1 MRIILLGP
9 PGAGKGTQAQLL
21 CKHFKIPQI
30 STGDILRQAVNDR
43 TELGLK
49 AKVIMDKGELVSDDI
64 IIGLIKD
71 RIIDADCR
79 PGYLFDGVPRTLV
92 QARTLES
99 QNINFDY
106 VIELK
111 VEDNKIVE
119 RMTGR
124 RVHPGSGRVYHTKF
138 NPPKVTGIDDVT
150 NEPLV
155 QRPDDNADTVKQ
167 RLVVYHKQTS
177 PLVDFYK
184 TWEVEDRRSAPR
196 YHAIKGDDTVE
207 NVFNKLLEV
216 LK

>member
-9 PGAGKGTQAQLL
+9 PGAGKGTQAQFL

-71 RIIDADCR
+71 RIIEADCR
-79 PGYLFDGVPRTLV
+79 PGYLFDGVPRTIV

-150 NEPLV
+150 NEALV
-155 QRPDDNADTVKQ
+155 QRPDDNVDTVKQ

-184 TWEVEDRRSAPR
+184 TWELEDRRSAPK
-196 YHAIKGDDTVE
+196 YHAINGDDTVE
-207 NVFNKLLEV
+207 NVFDKLLEV